1 MERLR
6 AGSDAAPGRPPRFP
20 SGFVP
25 RKRRSPPNRPHPQPR
40 SAPRRLVAIGLIV
53 AALIG
58 GGPAAMSPMARAQ
71 APAPPTQANLG
82 ALAPDIEDIVRQ
94 AREGVAQD
102 PRDGVR

>member
-1 MERLR
+1 MERLGG
-6 AGSDAAPGRPPRFP
+6 GSDGPPCRRHRFP

-40 SAPRRLVAIGLIV
+40 SAPRRIATIGLIV

-58 GGPAAMSPMARAQ
+58 GGAAAMYTIGRAQ

-102 PRDGVR
+102 PRD